1 MNMAN
6 HFSEVL
12 KNKKIGAIIFNK
24 RNVAITIKTLFILLK
39 IFKVLIPALC
49 KLDGSYV
56 DSNI

>member
-1 MNMAN
+1 MYMAN

-12 KNKKIGAIIFNK
+12 KNEKIGAIRLNK
-24 RNVAITIKTLFILLK
+24 RNIVITIKTLFILLK

>member
-1 MNMAN
+1 M
-6 HFSEVL
+6 L
-12 KNKKIGAIIFNK
+12 NK

-56 DSNI
+56 DSNVWILKYCYKSALIPTDYNN